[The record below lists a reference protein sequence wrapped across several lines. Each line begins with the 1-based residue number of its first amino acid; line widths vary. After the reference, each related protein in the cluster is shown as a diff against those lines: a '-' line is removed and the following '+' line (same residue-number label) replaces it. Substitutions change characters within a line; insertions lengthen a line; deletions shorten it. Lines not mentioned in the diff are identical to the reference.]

1 MALDS
6 KGSPAQESE
15 RTLGQLV
22 AQATQDISTIV
33 HKEIELAR
41 AEVTSSLRFVAKG
54 VPMLLVAGVLALY
67 ALGLLLMA
75 GAWGLAALGL
85 PAWAGFLIMAVLLLV
100 AAGVLVLVGKRALT
114 QVNPKPERAIANAEA
129 TISTLKSAVA
139 TGSDHAKVIP
149 ATNSQISL
157 DESPGHR

>member
-6 KGSPAQESE
+6 KGSPAQDSE

-22 AQATQDISTIV
+22 AQVTQDISTIV
-33 HKEIELAR
+33 RKEIELAR
-41 AEVTSSLRFVAKG
+41 AEITSSLRYAAKG
-54 VPMLLVAGVLALY
+54 VPMLLVAGVLSLY

-75 GAWGLAALGL
+75 GAWGLYALGL

-100 AAGVLVLVGKRALT
+100 VAGILVLVGKRALT
-114 QVNPKPERAIANAEA
+114 QVNPKPERAIANAEE

-139 TGSDHAKVIP
+139 SGSDHAKEIP
-149 ATNSQISL
+149 AANSQVAL
-157 DESPGHR
+157 DESPRHL